1 LRDGGRAAYDY
12 RLIDRSIDAE
22 AMTSANTREKRR
34 IILDAAVRVFARSGY
49 HGCRVADIADE
60 AGIAYG
66 LVYHYFSSKEQV
78 LETLFAEAWAEVAAA
93 IARVREREA
102 TARGRLAGIA
112 AFLCGSYK
120 RQPDL
125 VRVLIREV
133 ARSDQLDRQVSEL
146 RSAFAAIEEIVAEG
160 QASGELRPDLDARLA
175 AICFYGAIEEV
186 LTGLALGELSSD
198 DDDVDSARDTIIA
211 MACDGLVARP

>member
-1 LRDGGRAAYDY
+1 MPAYDE

-22 AMTSANTREKRR
+22 ATTSTNTREKRR

-78 LETLFAEAWAEVAAA
+78 LETLFAEAWAEVVAA
-93 IARVREREA
+93 IARVRERET
-102 TARGRLAGIA
+102 TARGRLGGIA
-112 AFLCGSYK
+112 AFFCGSYK

-146 RSAFAAIEEIVAEG
+146 RSAFAAIEEIVTEG
-160 QASGELRPDLDARLA
+160 QASGELRSDLDARLA

-186 LTGLALGELSSD
+186 LTGLALGELSSA
-198 DDDVDSARDTIIA
+198 DDDVDRARDTIIA
-211 MACDGLVARP
+211 MACDGLIRRG